1 MRGVVGSLNAAVAGS
16 VLLFEA
22 VAQRDPAGA
31 GDRPAAAPSGAIA
44 DATDEAPAE
53 ATAPVPPEPAEPDAA
68 ESPPSPDDDGT
79 VDEPTVD
86 DADLLPGGPGTSA

>member
-31 GDRPAAAPSGAIA
+31 GDRPADAPTGAILEA
-44 DATDEAPAE
+44 ADEAPAE
-53 ATAPVPPEPAEPDAA
+53 ATAPEPPEPAEPDTPESAA
-68 ESPPSPDDDGT
+68 SSDDDGT

-86 DADLLPGGPGTSA
+86 DADLLPGGPSA

>member
-31 GDRPAAAPSGAIA
+31 GDRPADAPSRPIL
-44 DATDEAPAE
+44 DAADEAPAGGV
-53 ATAPVPPEPAEPDAA
+53 AP
-68 ESPPSPDDDGT
+68 
-79 VDEPTVD
+79 
-86 DADLLPGGPGTSA
+86 